1 MKPPYEITPE
11 ILQKISPATASRDLI
26 KGVESGLLAK
36 TVRIDKYL
44 WAVRL
49 YKTRTLASEACKKGK
64 ITVDDMPAKPSRT
77 VTAGDV
83 IKVKK
88 MPVVYSYRV
97 RDPIEKRVGAKIVDQ
112 YVENITSQEE
122 LQKLEMQD
130 DFFIKRDR
138 GAGRPTK
145 KERRL
150 LDDMQDV

>member
-1 MKPPYEITPE
+1 M
-11 ILQKISPATASRDLI
+11 S
-26 KGVESGLLAK
+26 K

-49 YKTRTLASEACKKGK
+49 YKTRTLATEACKKGR

-77 VTAGDV
+77 ITNGDV
-83 IKVKK
+83 IEVKK

-97 RDPIEKRVGAKIVDQ
+97 KDPIEKRVGAKIVDQ

-122 LQKLEMQD
+122 LQKLDMQD
-130 DFFIKRDR
+130 DFFVKRDR

-150 LDDMQDV
+150 LDDIQEP

>member
-1 MKPPYEITPE
+1 M
-11 ILQKISPATASRDLI
+11 
-26 KGVESGLLAK
+26 AK

-49 YKTRTLASEACKKGK
+49 YKTRTLATEACKKGK
-64 ITVDDMPAKPSRT
+64 VSVDDMPAKPSRT
-77 VTAGDV
+77 ISAGDV
-83 IKVKK
+83 IEVRK
-88 MPVVYSYRV
+88 MPVIYSYRV
-97 RDPIEKRVGAKIVDQ
+97 KDPIEKRVGARIVDQ
-112 YVENITSQEE
+112 YVENVTSQEE

-150 LDDMQDV
+150 LDDIQDH